1 MRAGMPVLIKLPAI
15 DVIDDKDGKPV
26 AIQNRIGRRPIA
38 AFGNSDGDLQML
50 QWATAGSGPRFAL
63 FVHHDDEIREFAY
76 DRADKLQQFD
86 KGWDEAVAKGW
97 TVVSMKNDWK
107 TVFPPVK

>member
-1 MRAGMPVLIKLPAI
+1 LVKAGLYSVHASALITATC
-15 DVIDDKDGKPV
+15 
-26 AIQNRIGRRPIA
+26 RPER
-38 AFGNSDGDLQML
+38 
-50 QWATAGSGPRFAL
+50 WHRP
-63 FVHHDDEIREFAY
+63 Y

-107 TVFPPVK
+107 VIYP